1 MNGLCGGLCRGRCFS
16 FCRLNGKPVIT
27 ISPSDFERDR
37 ILPHAQDS
45 FQMLGSVQCERSSIP
60 EFSSAYDN
68 IPGLHPCLRC
78 RPTGMNLPNSNAA
91 PAVHV
96 NRQTKLKRRVQR
108 DHAVI
113 CRRLLLL
120 ALQTFAAKQQRIHIQ
135 LLNGGCRRSPVG
147 NLAFFIQAQKLHDH
161 LLTIRGRG
169 HRHFADNL
177 HVSRIMLDEKRVACL
192 YQLIERISALFRSFR
207 RRLDLLQFSECLLHV
222 WRRKARG
229 RKTRPKNVYTRPTCR
244 RRLVGFKKQADNLT
258 SIHRHNYA
266 AVFYLGMVDLKL
278 KRVSI
283 RNWMKFRQVDLE
295 FPEKGLVLVQGI
307 NTASGGALLSV
318 GSGKTGLGEA
328 LSRTLLGVPG
338 RFTHLKQFST
348 DKSGNTYV
356 KLEVELHGKP
366 LIVESGY
373 KCKELSPSGDALRY
387 HYDGKQV
394 ERGKIDQTREE
405 LSKLLGVSP
414 LLAGWTAFID
424 GDSIKFNRLGQA
436 DSVELVMASLR
447 QPPWSAYH
455 EASKKIL
462 GSFRR
467 AMALTEGAQQTAAGA
482 VRNAKTEVEIAARQ
496 VDTENRRYN
505 QAVKANEENI
515 QRFQRAI
522 NSKKQKINEA
532 QLEIAGIAKKLKVM
546 ETERAEANHRLEI
559 KLHEVEDALRAA
571 EDTRQPLSE
580 ARDKAHGKVVEARI
594 AHNNYAAAGK
604 NCPTCN
610 RPLGQIDPNQ
620 LSLLAEKLAEATE
633 KHQKAGAAWTA
644 AEQKVVTLN
653 LQYRE
658 VSKQQRE
665 ISAQNQAGALADR
678 YEELELGI
686 NAANNE
692 IYEWQLEMTRYEQGP
707 SVADLKTAQGRLADR
722 EAAVVKAQ
730 TTLDEAAEALVA
742 DQATLKVLEYWN
754 LAFSPYGI
762 PNMVLRDAI
771 APLNKEAR
779 RVSATMTGGTI
790 EVRYSTT
797 RELASG
803 LDKAQL
809 NIEVDN
815 KLGDKDLSGSSK
827 GEAGLTNFVIA
838 ETLSEVGQVS
848 RRVGYRW
855 YDEIVPHQDP
865 KVCHS
870 IYAYM
875 KEVAQR
881 LGILVFLV
889 DHNPVAANY
898 ADHVLLVEKQSDNGK
913 VSSTIRWR

>member
-1 MNGLCGGLCRGRCFS
+1 MNRLRRWRRFS
-16 FCRLNGKPVIT
+16 FCGLNGQPMVT
-27 ISPSDFERDR
+27 IPAPDFERNCV
-37 ILPHAQDS
+37 LPHAQNS
-45 FQMLGSVQCERSSIP
+45 FQMLGSMQGKRTRISKLTCTDNDIP
-60 EFSSAYDN
+60 S
-68 IPGLHPCLRC
+68 LHPRLRR
-78 RPTGMNLPNSNAA
+78 RPAGMDLPNDDAA
-91 PAVHV
+91 LTVHV
-96 NRQTKLKRRVQR
+96 NRQPKLKWGIQRRHPV
-108 DHAVI
+108 V

-120 ALQTFAAKQQRIHIQ
+120 ALQAFAAKQNRIDVQ
-135 LLNGGCRRSPVG
+135 LLNGCRRRCPMG
-147 NLAFFIQAQKLHDH
+147 NFSLFIHPQKLHDQ
-161 LLTIRGRG
+161 LLAIRRGRY
-169 HRHFADNL
+169 RHFSYDL
-177 HVSRIMLDEKRVACL
+177 HISRIMLDEKRIACPH
-192 YQLIERISALFRSFR
+192 QLIERIPPLLGARWH
-207 RRLDLLQFSECLLHV
+207 RLDLFQLSEYLLHIR
-222 WRRKARG
+222 RRKTCR
-229 RKTRPKNVYTRPTCR
+229 RKTRPKNVYTRSACR
-244 RRLVGFKKQADNLT
+244 RRRVGFKEQADNLT
-258 SIHRHNYA
+258 SIHRHNYVT
-266 AVFYLGMVDLKL
+266 VFYLGMVDLKL

-283 RNWMKFRQVDLE
+283 RNWMKFRQVNLE

-373 KCKELSPSGDALRY
+373 KCKELSPSGEALRY

-414 LLAGWTAFID
+414 LLASWTAFID

-455 EASKKIL
+455 EASKSIL
-462 GSFRR
+462 GTFRR
-467 AMALTEGAQQTAAGA
+467 SMALNESAHQTAASA
-482 VRNAKTEVEIAARQ
+482 VRTAKAEVDTALRQ
-496 VDTENRRYN
+496 VDTEQRRYD
-505 QAVKANEENI
+505 QAVKANEDSI
-515 QRFQRAI
+515 QRFQKAI
-522 NSKKQKINEA
+522 NSKKQKITEA
-532 QLEIAGIAKKLKVM
+532 QAEITDITKKLKIM
-546 ETERAEANHRLEI
+546 ETERAEASHKLEI
-559 KLHEVEDALRAA
+559 KLHEIEDALRLA
-571 EDTRQPLSE
+571 ENARKPFNDAKYNADRRATE
-580 ARDKAHGKVVEARI
+580 ARMAYS
-594 AHNNYAAAGK
+594 NYANAAK
-604 NCPTCN
+604 ECPTCK
-610 RPLGQIDPNQ
+610 RPMGKIDQIHLQ
-620 LSLLAEKLAEATE
+620 ELQVAREAAEAV
-633 KHQKAGAAWTA
+633 AATASQAQAA

-653 LQYRE
+653 VQYRE
-658 VSKQQRE
+658 VSKQHRD
-665 ISAQNQAGALADR
+665 ISAKNDVNALADR
-678 YEELELGI
+678 HEELELSI
-686 NAANNE
+686 NAANND
-692 IYEWQLEMTRYEQGP
+692 IHEWQLEMASYRQGP
-707 SVADLKTAQGRLADR
+707 SDADLKTAQGRLADR
-722 EAAVVKAQ
+722 EAAVIKAQ
-730 TTLDEAAEALVA
+730 AALDEAAEALVA

-771 APLNKEAR
+771 TPLNKEAR

-803 LDKAQL
+803 LEKAQL

-815 KLGDKDLSGSSK
+815 KLGDKDLGGSSK
-827 GEAGLTNFVIA
+827 GEAGLTNFIIA

-898 ADHVLLVEKQSDNGK
+898 ADHVLLVEKQSDSGK
-913 VSSTIRWR
+913 IISTIRWR